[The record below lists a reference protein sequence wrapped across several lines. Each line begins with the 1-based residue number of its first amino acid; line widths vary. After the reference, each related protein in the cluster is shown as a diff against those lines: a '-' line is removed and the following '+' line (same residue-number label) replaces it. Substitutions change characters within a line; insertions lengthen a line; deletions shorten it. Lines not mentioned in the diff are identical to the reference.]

1 MPRLTFSV
9 PPPPLAHQPGVH
21 LVVHLAW
28 ETRDGRG
35 AALSTDDGAL
45 EAILRGA
52 ARALACDVVA
62 AAHEAREVHVLVRH
76 PATVRVSELV
86 ERLKE
91 VSARAWRG
99 PRRAL
104 VWAPGYVACSCDP
117 SQAEGRA
124 AQIARLGLE
133 LRQRAAVVEPAAA
146 VS

>member
-1 MPRLTFSV
+1 MAQKTFSV
-9 PPPPLAHQPGVH
+9 PPPSLAEQPGVH

-52 ARALACDVVA
+52 ARALACEVIA
-62 AAHEAREVHVLVRH
+62 AGHGAREVHVLVRH

-104 VWAPGYVACSCDP
+104 VWAAGYVARSCDP
-117 SQAEGRA
+117 SRIEGRVA
-124 AQIARLGLE
+124 WIATLGQWRAMAE
-133 LRQRAAVVEPAAA
+133 VAAVV
-146 VS
+146 S